1 MHIIYHIMV
10 NIDDGDISL
19 SQALAKFAES
29 EKYLAEVILNQQR
42 VLDANK
48 PARLR
53 SAAEQRHERRRNS
66 FNLQMNIMG
75 LATGGRVIPSLDN
88 DDVRPI
94 GRDPIVKMHAGSST
108 DRVTKSYELM
118 RLFTGG
124 R

>member
-1 MHIIYHIMV
+1 MV
-10 NIDDGDISL
+10 DDGDIDLAES
-19 SQALAKFAES
+19 LAKFAES

-48 PARLR
+48 PALLR

-88 DDVRPI
+88 DDVPPV
-94 GRDPIVKMHAGSST
+94 GRDPIVKMYAGSTNT
-108 DRVTKSYELM
+108 DGDKVRKSYDLM
-118 RLFTGG
+118 RLFS
-124 R
+124 